1 MNQTIGLYSHT
12 SIYSLLTPDIHMV
25 NIEQTLVTMS
35 ASLHTQTGLPSF
47 TIQIQNAELTSIV
60 TQHSVLNSVTLYMT
74 I

>member
-12 SIYSLLTPDIHMV
+12 SIYSRLTPDIHMA

-35 ASLHTQTGLPSF
+35 TSLHTQTGLPSF

-60 TQHSVLNSVTLYMT
+60 TQQSVLISVILYMT